1 MPSST
6 KCLYKEGGS
15 ADEANANDSILVT
28 RTSANATVRGTH
40 WLAFGLT
47 IEAAIVFEIRVV
59 KVSSAVIEK
68 CAGSKDGSLVNC
80 SMTVRCASF
89 MLHEV

>member
-28 RTSANATVRGTH
+28 RTSANATVRGEPI
-40 WLAFGLT
+40 GPPS
-47 IEAAIVFEIRVV
+47 V
-59 KVSSAVIEK
+59 
-68 CAGSKDGSLVNC
+68 
-80 SMTVRCASF
+80 
-89 MLHEV
+89 

>member
-28 RTSANATVRGTH
+28 RTSANATARLRFDYRSCH
-40 WLAFGLT
+40 YIRNKSGLG
-47 IEAAIVFEIRVV
+47 
-59 KVSSAVIEK
+59 K
-68 CAGSKDGSLVNC
+68 SL
-80 SMTVRCASF
+80 SRC
-89 MLHEV
+89 LVQ